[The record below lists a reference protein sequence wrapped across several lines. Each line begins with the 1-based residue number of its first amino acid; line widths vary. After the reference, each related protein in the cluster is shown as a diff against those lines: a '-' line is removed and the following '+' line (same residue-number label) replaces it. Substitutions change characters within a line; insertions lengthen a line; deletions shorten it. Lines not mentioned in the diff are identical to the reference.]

1 MVPAMTPIVLAQFR
15 IDPGFVFCHPECVT
29 LQPQIR
35 SLIAWTVLAALAVVL
50 VVAVNLSVHV
60 QAI

>member
-1 MVPAMTPIVLAQFR
+1 MI
-15 IDPGFVFCHPECVT
+15 
-29 LQPQIR
+29 LQPQVR
-35 SLIAWTVLAALAVVL
+35 TLIAWTVLAALAVMV